1 MPPGESWAEASAGEQ
16 VRDIVKGII
25 EGVVGV
31 SGMYTIG
38 MWIVCWYAGG
48 GVGAEMARRPTRGC
62 TAGTGITNERPS
74 VSVSGSSAPRAF
86 PLPLAAAFL
95 PLTSW
100 GR

>member
-1 MPPGESWAEASAGEQ
+1 MPPGEESWAEASVGEQ

-31 SGMYTIG
+31 EGMYTIG

-48 GVGAEMARRPTRGC
+48 GVGAEIARLPTRGW

-74 VSVSGSSAPRAF
+74 VSVSGSSPPRAF
-86 PLPLAAAFL
+86 PLPFAAAFL
-95 PLTSW
+95 PLT
-100 GR
+100 R